1 MQVSS
6 SNSKFRANKAN
17 TKKSAGPKTGS
28 GKAIVSKN
36 ATRHAILSERMIVD
50 GENPDELEQLRKELN
65 AALAPVAIVE
75 HTLVERI
82 CVSIWRQRRLVRA
95 ETAALALAAQPRRI
109 ADDVSRELDLGLTNR
124 LSEDELVPFD
134 PSHAKWCENVV
145 EEYEQLTEFDVA
157 VLERDAPVI
166 FQQLSADS
174 QQEDLTVEA
183 YLEHCDRGLRGYLAE
198 LFHWCR
204 REIEAARQ
212 RPKILALA
220 EHCKARNLVLP
231 VHTLQLFARYQTTL
245 DNQLFKALRAL
256 RDAQEWRM
264 KQADSPDEDNVDD
277 GVEEAA

>member
-50 GENPDELEQLRKELN
+50 GEDPDELEQLRHELG
-65 AALAPVAIVE
+65 AALAPVGIVE
-75 HTLVERI
+75 HTLLERI

-109 ADDVSRELDLGLTNR
+109 ADDVSRELDLGLTKR
-124 LSEDELVPFD
+124 LSEDELMPFD
-134 PSHAKWCENVV
+134 HSHARWCQSVV
-145 EEYEQLTEFDVA
+145 EEYEQLEEFDVSS
-157 VLERDAPVI
+157 VERSAPVI
-166 FQQLSADS
+166 YRQLLADAE
-174 QQEDLTVEA
+174 QEDLTVEG
-183 YLEHCDRGLRGYLAE
+183 YLEECDRGLRGYLGE
-198 LFHWCR
+198 MFHWCR
-204 REIEAARQ
+204 RELEAARQ
-212 RPKILALA
+212 RPRILELA

-256 RDAQEWRM
+256 RDTQEWRI
-264 KQADSPDEDNVDD
+264 KQANSPEEDNIDD
-277 GVEEAA
+277 SVEEAA